1 MLSNVSRDA
10 EVDPLTAEAVA
21 LRSGPGMAAIR
32 AELARGRR
40 SKRTLALLDVALAFT
55 TWRTLARDGGL
66 SRAEAVKAMVAAV
79 VCAQSA

>member
-32 AELARGRR
+32 GELARGRR
-40 SKRTLALLDVALAFT
+40 SKRAIALLDLALAFT
-55 TWRTLARDGGL
+55 TWRSLVRDGGL
-66 SRAEAVKAMVAAV
+66 SRSEAVKAMVAALT
-79 VCAQSA
+79 CAS